1 MDYAAYRARGLH
13 IGSGSVENACKQV
26 VTARLKQAGMIGSAD
41 GAAAVATVRAWLKS
55 DRWAEALAVRPV
67 RQRTYLRRMDAA
79 DPVVEPPPD
88 PPPAAERLGGLPA
101 AVLAQVQAELAQ
113 ERAIHPWR
121 RGRRGQQAHHDHAG
135 CPESPLVSTA

>member
-13 IGSGSVENACKQV
+13 IGSGSVESACKQL

-55 DRWAEALAVRPV
+55 DRWTEALAVRPV
-67 RQRTYLRRMDAA
+67 RQRTYVRRTGAA

-88 PPPAAERLGGLPA
+88 PPPAAGRPGSLPA

-121 RGRRGQQAHHDHAG
+121 RG
-135 CPESPLVSTA
+135 